1 MSSVQC
7 AIIGDSGV
15 GKTALIR
22 SAAHQPMS
30 TLPTLGV
37 DMISYIGDNVHMQC
51 WDTSGQQRFRHI
63 VEMFVKNCAV
73 VIYVFDGTS
82 DKSFDSILHWHQ
94 QRQHSDKKYFAVC
107 NKVDLPRA
115 QPEKYKEILRKDYPD
130 ITFIA
135 ASALQNA
142 ESVMHQI
149 ATSLTIRP
157 EQAQTEQECCIIG

>member
-22 SAAHQPMS
+22 RAAHQPMS
-30 TLPTLGV
+30 SLPTLGV
-37 DMISYIGDNVHMQC
+37 DMISYIGDHVHMQC

-82 DKSFDSILHWHQ
+82 DKSFESIVQWHQ
-94 QRQHSDKKYFAVC
+94 EQRHSDKKYFAVC
-107 NKVDLPRA
+107 NKVDLPHA
-115 QPEKYKEILRKDYPD
+115 HPEKYKETLRKNYPD
-130 ITFIA
+130 IAFIA
-135 ASALQNA
+135 ACALQNA
-142 ESVMHQI
+142 ESVLHQI
-149 ATSLTIRP
+149 ATAVAIRP
-157 EQAQTEQECCIIG
+157 EQTQTEQECCIIV

>member
-1 MSSVQC
+1 MSSIQC

-22 SAAHQPMS
+22 CAAHQPLS

-37 DMISYIGDNVHMQC
+37 DMISYISGNVHMLC

-63 VEMFVKNCAV
+63 VDMFVTNCTV

-82 DKSFDSILHWHQ
+82 EKSFDSIVLWHQ
-94 QRQHSDKKYFAVC
+94 QQQHPDKKYFAVC
-107 NKVDLPRA
+107 NKVDLAQA
-115 QPEKYKEILRKDYPD
+115 QPEKYKELLRKDCPEVA
-130 ITFIA
+130 FIA

-142 ESVMHQI
+142 ESVLDEI
-149 ATSLTIRP
+149 AASLTHQP
-157 EQAQTEQECCIIG
+157 QQSQTTRECCCFA